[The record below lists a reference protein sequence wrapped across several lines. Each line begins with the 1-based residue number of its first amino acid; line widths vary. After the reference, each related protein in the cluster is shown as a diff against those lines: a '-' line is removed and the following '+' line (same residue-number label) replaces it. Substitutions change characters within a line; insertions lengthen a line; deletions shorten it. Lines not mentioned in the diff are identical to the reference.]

1 MTEINPNRKKSLDHI
16 SIILHRPIF
25 PENIG
30 ACARAMMNMGL
41 TDLRIVEPVDFDKR
55 RAYKMATH
63 VAAEIVDHAA
73 VFTSLKEALK
83 PYTFIAAAS
92 AREGGLRKTAFT
104 PDNAA
109 KKIIRSS
116 ESGRA
121 AVIFGP
127 EDKGLK
133 NEELLFCDLIIN
145 IKTFGFSS
153 LNLSQAVMIMCYEL
167 FNSAGISLKKEH
179 PKSLATQHEKEGMLE
194 QLESVLDKI
203 HFKMIEK
210 PEYWINRFRSFFSG
224 REIQSDE
231 VKLIRGFLKKV
242 IRYGN
247 KKSS

>member
-1 MTEINPNRKKSLDHI
+1 MTEINPKHKNQLDHI
-16 SIILHRPIF
+16 SIILHRPIS

-41 TDLRIVEPVDFDKR
+41 TDLRIVDPVDFDKR

-63 VAAEIVDHAA
+63 VAAEIVDRAT
-73 VFTSLKEALK
+73 VYTSLKDVLK
-83 PYTFIAAAS
+83 PYIFVAATS

-104 PDNAA
+104 PDCAVNKITQAA
-109 KKIIRSS
+109 Q
-116 ESGRA
+116 SGKV

-133 NEELLFCDLIIN
+133 NEELLLCDLIIN
-145 IKTFGFSS
+145 IKTSGFSS

-167 FNSAGISLKKEH
+167 FNHVDIPIKTTYPES
-179 PKSLATQHEKEGMLE
+179 PATQHEKEGMLE
-194 QLESVLDKI
+194 QLDSVLDKI

-210 PEYWINRFRSFFSG
+210 PEYWMNRFRSFFSG
-224 REIQSDE
+224 RELQSDE

-247 KKSS
+247 RKK